1 MVHRPN
7 LTELKM
13 NDSFFCNII
22 LQKTL
27 DTRPYANELEV
38 SNCLIPCTKRL
49 RGYMFLLP
57 NIVLNMYEYQH
68 LLSKTSTTLMCANNS
83 SSET

>member
-22 LQKTL
+22 LKKTL

-38 SNCLIPCTKRL
+38 SNFLIPSVPKD
-49 RGYMFLLP
+49 
-57 NIVLNMYEYQH
+57 
-68 LLSKTSTTLMCANNS
+68 
-83 SSET
+83 